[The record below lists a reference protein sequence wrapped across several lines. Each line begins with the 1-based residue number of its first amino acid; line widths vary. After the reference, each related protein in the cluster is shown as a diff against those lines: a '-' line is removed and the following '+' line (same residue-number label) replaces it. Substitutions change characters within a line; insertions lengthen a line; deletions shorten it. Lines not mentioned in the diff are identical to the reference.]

1 MTALA
6 ATEPLPQ
13 PLAAVGVVTVDVAQR
28 VLYVRLSDLEKGHA
42 QSLFRQSFQAMK
54 TSEEKGSTG
63 GTVWAASPSSD
74 RVAFAKTGDGGL
86 LRFHFPPGEKSF
98 TELVG
103 RPNLTAILTMDRSS
117 CRFLRCKFQHGR

>member
-1 MTALA
+1 VTALA
-6 ATEPLPQ
+6 ATEPLPS
-13 PLAAVGVVTVDVAQR
+13 PMAAVGVVTVDLAQR
-28 VLYVRLSDLEKGHA
+28 VLYVRLSDLETGHA
-42 QSLFRQSFQAMK
+42 QSLFRQSFQALR
-54 TSEEKGSTG
+54 TAEEKGSAG

-103 RPNLTAILTMDRSS
+103 KPNLTALLVMDRSA
-117 CRFLRCKFQHGR
+117 CRFLRCKFLHRQ